1 MKCILVAARILD
13 SFLSCVLFSSS
24 STRHP
29 NDSFPS
35 NFPLIYK
42 QRNRRDRVSIISG
55 TMDIFIYREEKY
67 FSLDLSESL
76 GPITSLSQGGR
87 NRYHPLRVILEGKFR
102 RVRPPRRYKDDIVS
116 DANLS
121 KDNLPLNGGGGGGG
135 TRA

>member
-1 MKCILVAARILD
+1 M
-13 SFLSCVLFSSS
+13 
-24 STRHP
+24 
-29 NDSFPS
+29 
-35 NFPLIYK
+35 IYK

-76 GPITSLSQGGR
+76 GPITSVSQGGR
-87 NRYHPLRVILEGKFR
+87 NRYQPLRVILEGKFR